1 MVFDLTL
8 FYNSIMRK
16 YHVLLTIS
24 LLLVFNQNIVGQLFN
39 EETYKFSKVLGLI
52 ETFYVDSV
60 DKAEMVDNAI
70 VRMLKEL
77 DPHSV
82 YISKEDVQKM
92 NEPLQGSFEGI
103 GIQFNIMNDTLL
115 VVSPISGGPSEKVG
129 ILAGDRI
136 VKIDDE
142 LVAGIGLT
150 NKIVFD
156 RLRGDKGTKVIVS
169 IKRGD
174 DSELLDFEIIR
185 DKIPIYSLDAA
196 YMVNDNSAYIK
207 LNRFAATTMNEYS
220 KAINELRD
228 KGAENIILDLTNNGG
243 GYLNM
248 AFELANEF
256 LQQGQMVVYTEG
268 LNNPRQDYKA
278 SKFNN
283 DNYRKVVIMIDEGSA
298 SASEIVTGAI
308 QDWDRGVVVGRRSFG
323 KGLVQ
328 RPFNLPDKSMIRLT
342 IANYYTPTGR
352 LIQKPYDNGV
362 EAYHKEMIT
371 RYNNGEL
378 SNEDSIHFPDS
389 LKFYTLNNKRTVYG
403 GGGIMPDI
411 FVPIDTTGYSNYYRD
426 LIRKGIIN
434 HFVIQ
439 YLDNNRKKLEHKFS
453 NDDEVLDDAGFIEF
467 KSSFDITEGIINNL
481 VKFAESKNLPFDAEG
496 LKKSKIQL
504 KTNLKALIA
513 RDLWGTSMY
522 FEIINQLDP
531 IFLEAVKVLEDDD
544 AYGSKL
550 DPKN

>member
-1 MVFDLTL
+1 MKKIQVILTFSILIVF
-8 FYNSIMRK
+8 S
-16 YHVLLTIS
+16 
-24 LLLVFNQNIVGQLFN
+24 QNIFGQLFN

-60 DKAEMVDNAI
+60 DKTEMVDNAI
-70 VRMLKEL
+70 INMLKDL

-103 GIQFNIMNDTLL
+103 GIQFNIMDDTLL
-115 VVSPISGGPSEKVG
+115 VVTPISGGPSEKVG

-142 LVAGIGLT
+142 LVAGIGIT
-150 NKIVFD
+150 NKMVFD
-156 RLRGDKGTKVIVS
+156 RLRGKKGTRVVVS
-169 IKRGD
+169 IQRGNE
-174 DSELLDFEIIR
+174 SELLDFEIIR

-196 YMVNDNSAYIK
+196 YMINDNSGYIK
-207 LNRFAATTMNEYS
+207 LNRFAATTMTEYT
-220 KAINELRD
+220 KAITELRD
-228 KGAENIILDLTNNGG
+228 KGAVNLILDLTNNGG

-268 LNNPRQDYKA
+268 LNQPRQDYKA
-278 SKFNN
+278 SRFNN
-283 DNYRKVVIMIDEGSA
+283 DNYKKVVVMIDEGSA

-328 RPFNLPDKSMIRLT
+328 RPFNLPDQSMIRLT

-362 EAYHKEMIT
+362 EEYHKEMIT

-389 LKFYTLNNKRTVYG
+389 LRYYTLNNQRVVYG

-411 FVPIDTTGYSNYYRD
+411 FVPIDTTGYSDYYRD

-439 YLDNNRKKLEHKFS
+439 YLDKNRKKIERKYA
-453 NDDEVLDDAGFIEF
+453 NDDEVMDDAGFAEY
-467 KSSFDITEGIINNL
+467 KSSFTISDNMIDDL
-481 VKFAESKNLPFDAEG
+481 VKFAESKDLELNQEELD
-496 LKKSKIQL
+496 KSLMQL

-513 RDLWGTSMY
+513 RDLWGTSMF

-531 IFLEAVKVLEDDD
+531 IFIEALKVLEDDD
-544 AYGSKL
+544 MYGSKL
-550 DPKN
+550 DPNY